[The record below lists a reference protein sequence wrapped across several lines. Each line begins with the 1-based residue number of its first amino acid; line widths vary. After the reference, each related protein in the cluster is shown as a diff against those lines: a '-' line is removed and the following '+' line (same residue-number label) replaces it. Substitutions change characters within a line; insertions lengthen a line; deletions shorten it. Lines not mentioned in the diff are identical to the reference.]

1 MSNVTLLE
9 ISCTCSNCCNFCFQ
23 KLLENL
29 KEIEPILE
37 VMTADGGQLAELAPG
52 DAGFKVEDTIA
63 KDMKRFEA
71 VNDAIQKKAEKFR
84 TAKQK
89 SVEVIESSLFS

>member
-1 MSNVTLLE
+1 M
-9 ISCTCSNCCNFCFQ
+9 FQ

-89 SVEVIESSLFS
+89 SVEVIRVKSSLFS